1 MKVIV
6 NKALALNLIIP
17 LTIKCIN
24 RALADHSKIN
34 FIQKNVFLIFKVATT
49 RKIMKSFYLLRE
61 NLFMKIEL
69 DKVII
74 QAHNM

>member
-6 NKALALNLIIP
+6 NKVLALNLIIP
-17 LTIKCIN
+17 LKIKCIN
-24 RALADHSKIN
+24 RALVNHIKIN
-34 FIQKNVFLIFKVATT
+34 FIQKNVFLIFKVATI
-49 RKIMKSFYLLRE
+49 RKIMKSFSLRRE

-74 QAHNM
+74 QAPNM